1 MPDMP
6 LVICIQG
13 PTASGK
19 SELAERLALEF
30 DGEIVSADSMQIYRG
45 MDIGTAKM
53 PVGERRVPYHCL
65 DILDPGQPYSAA
77 LFQRDARRAFAEIA
91 QRGHLPILCGGT
103 GFYVR
108 AALDDLQFAPGEQQ
122 DNPLRQW
129 LSQLLANEG
138 EQALY
143 ELLQREDPE
152 SARLVH
158 PHDVKRVMRA
168 LEMHAEG
175 ESYAQRKQAFR
186 SVSPLVPN
194 VKIALSVDREL
205 LYEKINRRV
214 DLMVSNGLVDEVK
227 GLLDQGFRTGLTAPQ
242 AIGYKEIVAYL
253 DGETTLDEA
262 VELIKRSSRRYAKRQ
277 MTWLRSERDVHWIT
291 CDTGITQRVLETAA
305 DIVREATG
313 D

>member
-1 MPDMP
+1 MP

-30 DGEIVSADSMQIYRG
+30 DGEVVSADSMQIYRG

-53 PVGERRVPYHCL
+53 PVDERRVPYHCL
-65 DILDPGQPYSAA
+65 DILEPGQPYSAA
-77 LFQRDARRAFAEIA
+77 LFQRDARRAFADMA
-91 QRGHLPILCGGT
+91 RRGRAPVLCGGT

-122 DNPLRQW
+122 DNPLRQR
-129 LSQLLANEG
+129 LAQLLANEG

-152 SARLVH
+152 SAQLVH

-168 LEMHAEG
+168 LEMHEAG

-186 SVSPLVPN
+186 SVSPLIPN

-214 DLMVSNGLVDEVK
+214 ELIVANGLVDEVK
-227 GLLDQGFRTGLTAPQ
+227 GLLAQGFRTGLTAPQ

-253 DGETTLDEA
+253 DGETSLDEA
-262 VELIKRSSRRYAKRQ
+262 IELIKRSSRRYAKRQ
-277 MTWLRSERDVHWIT
+277 MTWLRSERAVHWIS
-291 CDTGITQRVLETAA
+291 CDTGITHQVFETAA

>member
-30 DGEIVSADSMQIYRG
+30 DGEVVSADSMQIYRG

-53 PVGERRVPYHCL
+53 PVDERRVPYHCL

-77 LFQRDARRAFAEIA
+77 LFQRDARRAFSEIA
-91 QRGHLPILCGGT
+91 QRGRVPVLCGGT

-122 DNPLRQW
+122 DNPLRQR
-129 LSQLLANEG
+129 LAQLLANEG

-152 SARLVH
+152 SAQLVH

-168 LEMHAEG
+168 FEMHEAG

-186 SVSPLVPN
+186 SVSPLIPN

-214 DLMVSNGLVDEVK
+214 DLMVANGLVDEVK
-227 GLLDQGFRTGLTAPQ
+227 GLLAQGFRTGLTAPQ

-253 DGETTLDEA
+253 DGETSLDEA
-262 VELIKRSSRRYAKRQ
+262 IELIKRSSRRYAKRQ
-277 MTWLRSERDVHWIT
+277 MTWLRSERDVHWIS
-291 CDTGITQRVLETAA
+291 CDTGITQQVFETAA

>member
-1 MPDMP
+1 MEKI
-6 LVICIQG
+6 VCVAG

-19 SELAERLALEF
+19 TKLAVELAKAY
-30 DGEIVSADSMQIYRG
+30 DGEVLSCDSMQIYRR

-91 QRGHLPILCGGT
+91 QRGHVPILCGGT

-122 DNPLRQW
+122 DNPLRQR

-194 VKIALSVDREL
+194 VKIALSMEREL

-227 GLLDQGFRTGLTAPQ
+227 RLLDKGFRTGLTAPQ

-253 DGETTLDEA
+253 DGETTLDES

-277 MTWLRSERDVHWIT
+277 MTWLRSERDVHWIS
-291 CDTGITQRVLETAA
+291 CDTGITQQVFETAA

>member
-30 DGEIVSADSMQIYRG
+30 DGEVVSADSMQIYRG

-53 PVGERRVPYHCL
+53 PVDERRVPYHCL

-77 LFQRDARRAFAEIA
+77 LFQRDARRAFSDIA
-91 QRGHLPILCGGT
+91 KRGRVPVLCGGT

-122 DNPLRQW
+122 DNPLRQR
-129 LSQLLANEG
+129 LAQLLANEG

-152 SARLVH
+152 SAQLVH

-175 ESYAQRKQAFR
+175 ESYAQRKHAFR
-186 SVSPLVPN
+186 SVSALIPN

-214 DLMVSNGLVDEVK
+214 DLMAANGLVDEVK
-227 GLLDQGFRTGLTAPQ
+227 GLLAQGFRTGLTAPQ

-253 DGETTLDEA
+253 DGETSLDEA
-262 VELIKRSSRRYAKRQ
+262 IELIKRSSRRYAKRQ
-277 MTWLRSERDVHWIT
+277 MTWLRSERDVHWIS
-291 CDTGITQRVLETAA
+291 CDTGITQQVFETAA